1 MPSVILRTNLS
12 KKSNFRV
19 IVSMIDQ
26 KNDVSLGHIPKSS
39 FLKKV
44 IIGILIILLSVLGGA
59 VITFVAATVLDLIG
73 EFSEGSLIFSQ
84 IQQLKILGIT
94 FFISFSIC
102 LISFFI
108 VKLLVERYINRLE
121 SAVMENRMILKNQE
135 EEVSLERIKKI
146 DQSKAERK
154 NLREEREKENKKKLS
169 ELGGGGFEMPRGD

>member
-1 MPSVILRTNLS
+1 M
-12 KKSNFRV
+12 
-19 IVSMIDQ
+19 SMIDQ

-108 VKLLVERYINRLE
+108 VKYEI
-121 SAVMENRMILKNQE
+121 
-135 EEVSLERIKKI
+135 
-146 DQSKAERK
+146 
-154 NLREEREKENKKKLS
+154 
-169 ELGGGGFEMPRGD
+169 FFF